1 MEEILNGIGTYGI
14 SFVIVAIFLWEYTT
28 NRKKEI
34 ENQEII
40 KSTLQTVEN
49 STVTISKC
57 LTEMQQTNVNTA
69 KSLEILQKQMETT
82 DRKVD
87 KILEKI

>member
-1 MEEILNGIGTYGI
+1 MEEILKGIGNYGV
-14 SFVIVAIFLWEYTT
+14 SFIIVAIFLWEYAT

-34 ENQEII
+34 ENQEVI
-40 KSTLQTVEN
+40 KSTLETVER